1 MWEDVLKVFYSQ
13 NKILEVFK
21 KLEQECKDWAEDTGT
36 DMGSANDITS
46 ISGRLAEIKRNIEGE
61 EIDLVKQFIKL
72 YGLTDSDYDIQK
84 LGDRLYEILKWRE
97 DNE

>member
-13 NKILEVFK
+13 DKTLHVFK

-36 DMGSANDITS
+36 DMGSASDITS
-46 ISGRLAEIKRNIEGE
+46 INGRLAEIKSNIEGK

-72 YGLTDSDYDIQK
+72 YELTDSDYDIQK
-84 LGDRLYEILKWRE
+84 LGDELYEALKWRE